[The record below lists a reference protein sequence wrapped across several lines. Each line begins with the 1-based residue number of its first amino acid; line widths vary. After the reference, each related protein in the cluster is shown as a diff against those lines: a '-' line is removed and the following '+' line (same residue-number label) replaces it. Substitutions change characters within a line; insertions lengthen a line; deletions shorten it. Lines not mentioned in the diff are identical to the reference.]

1 MACWMFIPAY
11 GIALHICHD
20 RTYVSIRSCNIVGLA
35 VSSAFGLG
43 FFFAPRH
50 FLSQWF
56 EAVDDGEQA
65 AAERGGD
72 ASGAANGDGDV
83 EMAPVANVSAV
94 PSSSPVQG
102 GRRKA
107 YSAGGGGNA
116 NGNANGGGET
126 FLGFTLLRLNGMDYF
141 FARAIGITIIGFNL
155 GMGLAAATGEA
166 IDGLPDVLDHPLY
179 SVQLLFIST
188 LPVEIF
194 YSAEP
199 LFSIMD

>member
-1 MACWMFIPAY
+1 MHF
-11 GIALHICHD
+11 HD
-20 RTYVSIRSCNIVGLA
+20 RTYITIRSCNIVGLA

-56 EAVDDGEQA
+56 EAVDDAEQA
-65 AAERGGD
+65 AAERGD

-107 YSAGGGGNA
+107 YSAGGGNANA
-116 NGNANGGGET
+116 NGGAGGGGGET

-166 IDGLPDVLDHPLY
+166 IDGLPDVLEHPLY

-188 LPVEIF
+188 LPVGEIL

-199 LFSIMD
+199 FSRMD